1 MFLYGMSTMK
11 NRLQFVGWMCILW
24 IAVSFFSCGG
34 GSMDAAYT
42 QADSLNHQAYDV
54 RYKDWRLSEKLA
66 QQALE
71 IGESYSSIKAE
82 ALNNLAF
89 CAFIQMD
96 FEKADSLLSEV
107 YEETT
112 NELECL
118 VADVGMMKI
127 CQRTAMN
134 KEFYDYRNSA
144 LRRMKR
150 IGEDEKAMADEAIL
164 RRFNYACSEFSI
176 TSSVYYY
183 YLQQEPQSLEAI
195 DEIDVEKELEGDT
208 AQLLY

>member
-1 MFLYGMSTMK
+1 
-11 NRLQFVGWMCILW
+11 
-24 IAVSFFSCGG
+24 
-34 GSMDAAYT
+34 MDAAYT

-107 YEETT
+107 YEEPISTPSP
-112 NELECL
+112 
-118 VADVGMMKI
+118 I
-127 CQRTAMN
+127 
-134 KEFYDYRNSA
+134 
-144 LRRMKR
+144 
-150 IGEDEKAMADEAIL
+150 
-164 RRFNYACSEFSI
+164 
-176 TSSVYYY
+176 
-183 YLQQEPQSLEAI
+183 
-195 DEIDVEKELEGDT
+195 
-208 AQLLY
+208 